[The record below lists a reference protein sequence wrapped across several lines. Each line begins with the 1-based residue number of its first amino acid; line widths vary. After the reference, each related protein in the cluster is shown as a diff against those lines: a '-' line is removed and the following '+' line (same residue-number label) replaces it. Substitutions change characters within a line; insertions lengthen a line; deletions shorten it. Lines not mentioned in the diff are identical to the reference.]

1 MNDKLT
7 YLAFDCTSGDSSV
20 ALRVGER
27 YHTKTIPAGRQA
39 AMLISTIDALLKQT
53 HIRYEDIFAIITTTG
68 PGTFTG
74 IRIALAAAHGI
85 HLVTKTPLKTLT
97 TTEAYAWQAG
107 TPCDVVLNAGKG
119 ELYHQSFDF
128 TDRPIATS
136 EILMLAPSTLKPRT
150 QTIVSNILIDHVA
163 SVVAPIDAA
172 SLCKAAPRLDVTP
185 LHEAVPLYIRPP
197 DAKLPMPSS
206 SSIMPQA

>member
-1 MNDKLT
+1 MNDKAT

-20 ALRVGER
+20 ALRVADAC
-27 YHTKTIPAGRQA
+27 YSQTIPAGKQSA
-39 AMLISTIDALLKQT
+39 LLIATIDTLLKQANLA
-53 HIRYEDIFAIITTTG
+53 YKDITAIITTTG

-107 TPCDVVLNAGKG
+107 QACDVVLNAGKG

-128 TDRPIATS
+128 TDKPVATCD
-136 EILMLAPSTLKPRT
+136 ITMIAPSALKLRT
-150 QTIVSNILIDHVA
+150 SHVVGNILIDHVA
-163 SVVAPIDAA
+163 SMVAPIDAA
-172 SLCKAAPRLDVTP
+172 ILCKAAPLLDITP

-197 DAKLPMPSS
+197 DAKLPE
-206 SSIMPQA
+206 ARRTAT